1 MQTLKSDGQLT
12 APHDSHQRTL
22 PVLEL
27 PESLP
32 NRPTRL
38 LLVSHAESLQRRYG
52 NLTLTDTGLTAVGW
66 EQSNALAEW
75 LRTHEQVN
83 HLISSPQLR
92 CRLTAQRVSQSLGIP
107 VVLESIFP
115 ISPRR
120 DWLLQVPTGNGTPEQ
135 QAEVAEYQTY
145 YVKVIEAFNHILASR
160 WGETIVVVTN
170 PNAIAVL
177 LRHLTGGRLGLTV
190 EDTGISE
197 LILVDRRWQL
207 LYVNRREHLPR
218 PVLNSATIRTEPP
231 VDSDVRDQ
239 VAVAR
244 QLFNQIASSIT
255 LEELQERA
263 NTINAPD
270 KDFVRFAEISE
281 GQRLLEVGS
290 GLGVM
295 TLALAKTGALE
306 VVGVDVS
313 PAMLERAEYLRLSTG
328 DTDMLRRVS
337 YRLGPAHDLPF
348 PGNSFDVV
356 ICRFLF
362 HHIVKL
368 DRTLVEFQRVLKPN
382 GILLV
387 AELAGSEDAVK
398 RATQNAI
405 ESKRNPSHATIRT
418 VEQYRDHLE
427 AAGFVLERER
437 TVKKERRLKN
447 WLDEIVADKQ
457 TRQAVG
463 EMLEASIETDAAGLN
478 VHRQNDDLLFEHRVL
493 YLAARKAE

>member
-1 MQTLKSDGQLT
+1 MQTPKFDGQLT
-12 APHDSHQRTL
+12 NPHNASQRAT
-22 PVLEL
+22 PVLQL
-27 PESLP
+27 PETLT

-66 EQSNALAEW
+66 DQSNALAEW
-75 LRTHEQVN
+75 LRTHEQVA

-92 CRLTAQRVSQSLGIP
+92 CRLTAQRVGQSLGLP

-120 DWLLQVPTGNGTPEQ
+120 DWLLQVPTGNGTPELE
-135 QAEVAEYQTY
+135 AETTEYQAY
-145 YVKVIEAFNHILASR
+145 YTKVIEAFNHLLASR
-160 WGETIVVVTN
+160 WGETVVVVIN

-177 LRHLTGGRLGLTV
+177 LRHLNGGRLGLTI

-218 PVLNSATIRTEPP
+218 PILSSAKIRTEAA

-244 QLFNQIASSIT
+244 QLFNQIASSIS
-255 LEELQERA
+255 LEELPERA

-270 KDFVRFAEISE
+270 KEFIRFAEIGE

-313 PAMLERAEYLRLSTG
+313 PAMLERAEYLRLSIG
-328 DTDMLRRVS
+328 DADMLRRVS
-337 YRLGPAHDLPF
+337 YRLGTAHDLPF

-362 HHIVKL
+362 HHIIKL
-368 DRTLVEFQRVLKPN
+368 DRTLAEVQRVLKPN

-418 VEQYRDHLE
+418 VDQYRDQLE
-427 AAGFVLERER
+427 AAGFVIERER
-437 TVKKERRLKN
+437 TVKKERRLKS
-447 WLDEIVADKQ
+447 WLDEIAADKQ
-457 TRQAVG
+457 TRHAVS
-463 EMLEASIETDAAGLN
+463 EMLEASIETDAAELN

>member
-1 MQTLKSDGQLT
+1 MQTSKSDGQII
-12 APHDSHQRTL
+12 APHDANPRAA
-22 PVLEL
+22 PVLDL
-27 PESLP
+27 PENLP

-75 LRTHEQVN
+75 LRTHEQVD

-115 ISPRR
+115 VSPRR
-120 DWLLQVPTGNGTPEQ
+120 DWLLQVPTGNGSAEQ
-135 QAEVAEYQTY
+135 QTELAEYQVY
-145 YVKVIEAFNHILASR
+145 YAKVIEAFNHILGSR
-160 WGETIVVVTN
+160 WGENIVVVVN
-170 PNAIAVL
+170 PNAVAVI
-177 LRHLTGGRLGLTV
+177 LRHLNGGRLGITV

-207 LYVNRREHLPR
+207 LYFNRREHLPR
-218 PVLNSATIRTEPP
+218 PILNSAKIRTETP

-244 QLFNQIASSIT
+244 QLYNQLAANIT
-255 LEELQERA
+255 LEELHERA
-263 NTINAPD
+263 HTINAPD
-270 KDFVRFAEISE
+270 KEFIRFAEIGE

-313 PAMLERAEYLRLSTG
+313 PAMLERAEYLRLST
-328 DTDMLRRVS
+328 DDADMLRRVS

-356 ICRFLF
+356 ICRFLL

-368 DRTLVEFQRVLKPN
+368 DRTLLEFQRVLKPN

-405 ESKRNPSHATIRT
+405 EGKRNPSHAMIRT
-418 VEQYRDHLE
+418 VEQYREHLG
-427 AAGFVLERER
+427 AVGFVLERER
-437 TVKKERRLKN
+437 MVKKERRLKN
-447 WLDEIVADKQ
+447 WLDEVIADKQ
-457 TRQAVG
+457 TRHAVT
-463 EMLEASIETDAAGLN
+463 EMLEASIETDAAELN
-478 VHRQNDDLLFEHRVL
+478 VHRQNDDLIFEHRVV